1 MSSPFT
7 KMEVMTHGCSLSP
20 ATCVAAVSYTHLDV
34 YKRQGLMPAGE
45 LIKMM
50 VIQAVLKT
58 LYEIIILPVTIR
70 VVNYIKKVDGSDV
83 FDEHISYN
91 VLKIKEL

>member
-1 MSSPFT
+1 MKLASGGKNF
-7 KMEVMTHGCSLSP
+7 SLRAITSTLVGESADSLIFFP
-20 ATCVAAVSYTHLDV
+20 IAFG
-34 YKRQGLMPAGE
+34 GLMPVSE

-50 VIQAVLKT
+50 ILQALLKT
-58 LYEIIILPVTIR
+58 VYEIIILPVTIR

-83 FDEHISYN
+83 YDENISYN